1 VSRRHASDSLL
12 RMRPSTSSSLALL
25 CVGLLLAG
33 CGSSDKGGGATSPN
47 ATAAPASSPQLVAAQ
62 HPSEAEF
69 PKPGGRTLRQLA
81 DTLRS
86 GPQAGLATSVYAPG
100 ENRLAFGLIDADN
113 AFVYGRTAVYVA
125 RRPSAKASG
134 PYLAPAD
141 SLEVR
146 TAFRSQTSNSTPGEL
161 KAVYHAEVDLPG
173 QGRWFVLTVT
183 KLGGELYGA
192 TADVLVGA
200 HPRIPAVGDPA
211 PRVETPTLASV
222 GNDAGRIDTRVP
234 PSDMHQVDLR
244 DVLGT
249 KPVALLF
256 ATPALCQSRVCGPVA
271 DIGAQ
276 LQAAYGD
283 KVDFIHNE
291 VYVDND
297 VSKGLRP
304 QLTAYGLTT
313 EPWLFTIDRDGKVAA
328 RLEGAFGV
336 EEYREAVE
344 AALRGAGTAGGS

>member
-1 VSRRHASDSLL
+1 MRVSH
-12 RMRPSTSSSLALL
+12 SSSLALL
-25 CVGLLLAG
+25 CAGALLLAG
-33 CGSSDKGGGATSPN
+33 CGSSDKGGGGATSPN
-47 ATAAPASSPQLVAAQ
+47 ATAAPASSPQLETAR
-62 HPSEAEF
+62 HPDAAEF
-69 PKPGGRTLRQLA
+69 PQADGRTLTQLA
-81 DTLRS
+81 DTLS
-86 GPQAGLATSVYAPG
+86 PGPQLGLATSVYAPG
-100 ENRLAFGLIDADN
+100 RNRLAFGMIDGDN
-113 AFVYGRTAVYVA
+113 RFIYGRTALYVA
-125 RRPSAKASG
+125 RRPMGRASG
-134 PYLAPAD
+134 PFLAPAD

-161 KAVYHAEVDLPG
+161 KAIYHADVDLPRRG
-173 QGRWFVLTVT
+173 QYFVLAVT
-183 KLGGELYGA
+183 RVGGRLYGG
-192 TADVLVGA
+192 TETVRVGE

-211 PRVETPTLASV
+211 PSVSTPTLASV
-222 GNDAGRIDTRVP
+222 GNDVRKIDTRTP
-234 PSDMHQVDLR
+234 PSDMHDVDLK
-244 DVLGT
+244 DALGR

-304 QLTAYGLTT
+304 QLTAFGLTT
-313 EPWLFTIDRDGKVAA
+313 EPWLFAIDRDGKVAA

-336 EEYREAVE
+336 DEYRAAVE
-344 AALRGAGTAGGS
+344 AALRGAPAGSGS